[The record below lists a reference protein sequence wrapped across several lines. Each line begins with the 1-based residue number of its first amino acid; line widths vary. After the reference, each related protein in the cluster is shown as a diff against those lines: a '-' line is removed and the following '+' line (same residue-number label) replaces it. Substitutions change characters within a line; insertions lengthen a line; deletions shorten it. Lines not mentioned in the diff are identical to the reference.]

1 MIVFGWTLRGLT
13 NGDRRFHL
21 SANISFDNHSCILQT
36 SPVVSVAAEP
46 SIHVRVEHS
55 GLDTS
60 HMKIEDF
67 TSQQQLEPIEYVGID
82 HMEEICSVESPSG
95 MDYRRVL
102 NFSTPTNFTVKT
114 LKFKLRSSSML

>member
-1 MIVFGWTLRGLT
+1 MIKCYFLMI
-13 NGDRRFHL
+13 FQ
-21 SANISFDNHSCILQT
+21 S
-36 SPVVSVAAEP
+36 SPIVSVAAEP

-67 TSQQQLEPIEYVGID
+67 TSQQHLEPIEYVGID

-95 MDYRRVL
+95 IDWLIITYYILM
-102 NFSTPTNFTVKT
+102 K
-114 LKFKLRSSSML
+114 

>member
-1 MIVFGWTLRGLT
+1 MTF
-13 NGDRRFHL
+13 
-21 SANISFDNHSCILQT
+21 QT
-36 SPVVSVAAEP
+36 SPVVSVASEP

-95 MDYRRVL
+95 I
-102 NFSTPTNFTVKT
+102 
-114 LKFKLRSSSML
+114 